1 MNSETL
7 AAYTGPVQINLSQM
21 ESQPQEGEV
30 VPMPNQEASLINN
43 HSQRKNEFVLWSLTG
58 ETTHT
63 QGQAPCLA
71 VDGQHKTNSV
81 HKTDTFLQTF

>member
-43 HSQRKNEFVLWSLTG
+43 HSQRKTVSLSCGVLLG
-58 ETTHT
+58 K
-63 QGQAPCLA
+63 QP
-71 VDGQHKTNSV
+71 
-81 HKTDTFLQTF
+81 TFKGRPHAWQ